1 MGPATRRCTLLSAAF
16 GQLGQGGAAAQAVGE
31 LIRVRPDV
39 AAQGRRD
46 MEKWWEPEQVQRL
59 IEGWRKAALN
69 MVAAQAPVPRP

>member
-1 MGPATRRCTLLSAAF
+1 M
-16 GQLGQGGAAAQAVGE
+16 
-31 LIRVRPDV
+31 RPDV